1 MQPIENILGKIQQ
14 LPSLP
19 ALVMEI
25 MDSVNNDQV
34 DVATLV
40 GKISQDPALT
50 MKVIRVANSSFF
62 GLSRQIGSLKEAV
75 MVIGFSS
82 LRGLVTAAAL
92 VNSFPSGM
100 GNAFDSRH
108 FWLHSIE
115 TGNCAKSLAKR
126 LRVDPEI
133 AFTAGLLHDIGRL
146 VLGVYFYDAF
156 LQVLDYRKNNGV
168 SMIAAEQAVLGLDH
182 AALGAE
188 VAERWHLPQDIQLAI
203 RDHHLDEGRQTTLAE
218 IVYIAD
224 RLCRPQAVGG
234 ALAGELVHFS
244 ETLLRLG
251 LDEAVLNSV
260 AEEMEPLNAGARLLL

>member
-14 LPSLP
+14 LPSP
-19 ALVMEI
+19 PTLVMDI

-34 DVATLV
+34 DVDTLV
-40 GKISQDPALT
+40 GKISQDPALA

-82 LRGLVTAAAL
+82 LRGLVTSAAL
-92 VNSFPSGM
+92 ANSFPSGV
-100 GNAFDSRH
+100 GNAFDGRH

-115 TGNCAKSLAKR
+115 TANCAKVLAKR
-126 LRVDPEI
+126 LSVDPEI
-133 AFTAGLLHDIGRL
+133 AFTAGLLQDIGRL

-168 SMIAAEQAVLGLDH
+168 GMIASELAVLGLDH

-224 RLCRPQAVGG
+224 RLYRPQAAGG
-234 ALAGELVHFS
+234 APVGKSTCFA
-244 ETLLRLG
+244 ETLSRLG
-251 LDEAVLNSV
+251 LDETVLDSV
-260 AEEMEPLNAGARLLL
+260 AEEMERLNAGARLLL